1 MWARSGLGLG
11 WVAGLLGSVRIRS
24 GLGQDE
30 TPERRASATSP
41 DRLSPDRLAAAASPG
56 PGTGRASRRRLLLRR
71 RQRSLRIR
79 QPVVRVDDE
88 RIGVVEQRAERA
100 AVDRERAAQQVE
112 RPVDQVVAAV
122 NALALLHRYRLHR
135 SLPPRRQQKRAGLP
149 LSCLAINNRPAT
161 CRATRRVQTR
171 LRAARPAFGPF
182 FPDS

>member
-1 MWARSGLGLG
+1 M
-11 WVAGLLGSVRIRS
+11 LGSVRIRS

-30 TPERRASATSP
+30 TPERRASAT
-41 DRLSPDRLAAAASPG
+41 SPDRLAAAASPG

-100 AVDRERAAQQVE
+100 AVDRERATQQVE

-182 FPDS
+182 FPDA

>member
-1 MWARSGLGLG
+1 MRTDADRCGSARSGLRHD
-11 WVAGLLGSVRIRS
+11 SIRAWTE
-24 GLGQDE
+24 LGQDE
-30 TPERRASATSP
+30 TPAPRASAASP
-41 DRLSPDRLAAAASPG
+41 DRRAPDQRVAAASPG

-88 RIGVVEQRAERA
+88 RIGVGEQRAERA
-100 AVDRERAAQQVE
+100 AIDRERAAQQVE

-161 CRATRRVQTR
+161 CRATRRVQT
-171 LRAARPAFGPF
+171 
-182 FPDS
+182 

>member
-1 MWARSGLGLG
+1 MLGC

>member
-1 MWARSGLGLG
+1 MGLG